1 MIMAFTA
8 AFYGILLS
16 LISQNHNVRIC
27 FMGEKNKV
35 MGEGEES
42 SEFLKSP
49 LGTSATGNWAYSC
62 VGSCL
67 AIAAAK
73 NARAQPATSLF
84 Q

>member
-1 MIMAFTA
+1 MAFTA

-35 MGEGEES
+35 KGEGEES

-49 LGTSATGNWAYSC
+49 LGTSATGN
-62 VGSCL
+62 
-67 AIAAAK
+67 
-73 NARAQPATSLF
+73 
-84 Q
+84 

>member
-1 MIMAFTA
+1 MAFTA

-49 LGTSATGNWAYSC
+49 LGTSATGN
-62 VGSCL
+62 
-67 AIAAAK
+67 
-73 NARAQPATSLF
+73 
-84 Q
+84 